1 MNEIITNLICA
12 VICGLIAWLVKT
24 IVPYFETKLRS
35 KQYAWAA
42 DIINYTVRAY
52 EQLTEGSGQGDEKFR
67 LVMEQVQKDLSK
79 YGITLTNTQI
89 ATLIEAAVQAM
100 NAEQFSISVEEPTEG
115 EHPDE
120 QA

>member
-24 IVPYFETKLRS
+24 IVPYIETKLRS

-52 EQLTEGSGQGDEKFR
+52 EQMTEGPGQGDHKFR
-67 LVMEQVQKDLSK
+67 LVMEQVQAELKK
-79 YGITLTNTQI
+79 YGITLTNVQI
-89 ATLIEAAVQAM
+89 STMIEAAVQAM
-100 NAEQFSISVEEPTEG
+100 NAEQLVITADEPIEG
-115 EHPDE
+115 EHLDE

>member
-24 IVPYFETKLRS
+24 IVPYIETKLRS

-52 EQLTEGSGQGDEKFR
+52 EQMTEGSGQGDHKFR
-67 LVMEQVQKDLSK
+67 LVMEQVQAELKK

-89 ATLIEAAVQAM
+89 STMIEAAVQTM
-100 NAEQFSISVEEPTEG
+100 NAEQLVIGLEEDTTT
-115 EHPDE
+115 DE